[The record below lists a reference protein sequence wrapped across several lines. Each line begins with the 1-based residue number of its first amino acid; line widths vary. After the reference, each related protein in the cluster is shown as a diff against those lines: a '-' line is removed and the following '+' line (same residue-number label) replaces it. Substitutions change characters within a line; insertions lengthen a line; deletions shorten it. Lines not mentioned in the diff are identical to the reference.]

1 MRLCTSRDGTP
12 GFVPAKYAL
21 YPVRCSPT
29 LLNYIYHQSL
39 VTHSRSSKSHNR
51 SPVWGLGKVLAAELA
66 RLRLRGSSLRM
77 APLPRAPATRA
88 VSHRHALQE
97 SMPSPELR
105 AHSRR
110 KSRTHQ
116 CGKILSGKM
125 WLPES
130 HSNLTPSHLAQRG
143 RKLSGSSLI

>member
-1 MRLCTSRDGTP
+1 MRLCTSGDGTP
-12 GFVPAKYAL
+12 GLVPAKYEL
-21 YPVRCSPT
+21 YTGRCNPIP
-29 LLNYIYHQSL
+29 LNYIYHQSL
-39 VTHSRSSKSHNR
+39 ATHSRSSKSHNR
-51 SPVWGLGKVLAAELA
+51 SPVWGLGKVLAAEMA

-77 APLPRAPATRA
+77 APLSRAPDTRA
-88 VSHRHALQE
+88 VSHRHALRE

-105 AHSRR
+105 VHSRR

-116 CGKILSGKM
+116 CGEILSGKM

-143 RKLSGSSLI
+143 RKLFGSSLI